1 MGWNLLEGELALW
14 EGGWVPLPEV
24 LTPSEV
30 VSSAETNNLV
40 TGHYHEL
47 GSAHL
52 LQLPRCDLHPKEL
65 LQATVVVS
73 RHKIKEVLEKNQS
86 LTLK

>member
-1 MGWNLLEGELALW
+1 MERGSAVGWNLLEGELALW
-14 EGGWVPLPEV
+14 EGGWVPLP
-24 LTPSEV
+24 EV

-73 RHKIKEVLEKNQS
+73 RHKIKEVLEKSQS